1 MPKVSTV
8 LGPTRLIAK
17 LGGFCGPK
25 HEVRWQGGKLLY
37 RTDGL
42 EAEVAPSAA
51 EWKAF
56 WVAIDRAGVFRWQA
70 NYDDPDILDGTHWS
84 LDLSDGWR
92 GVRSFG
98 SNAYPGGKD
107 LEHALPFQ
115 GFLNAVGALLQHPFG
130 RSVPRSSA

>member
-17 LGGFCGPK
+17 LGGFCGPR

-42 EAEVAPSAA
+42 ET
-51 EWKAF
+51 
-56 WVAIDRAGVFRWQA
+56 RWRWHA
-70 NYDDPDILDGTHWS
+70 NYDDPDILDGTQWS

-115 GFLNAVGALLQHPFG
+115 GFLDAVGVLLQQPFG
-130 RSVPRSSA
+130 R